1 MRKIVIV
8 IGTRP
13 NFIKITRFKELA
25 ESFDDL
31 SIQLIHTN
39 QHYDNRMSGVFFKQF
54 GIDVDHFLDRFEGSA
69 NAHFGHIIQ
78 GLDAYFTQEQPD
90 LVVVVGDVNSTLAAA
105 IVANRLGIKI
115 AHLESGLRSNDREMP
130 EEINRILTD
139 KITDFYF
146 VTEPSGTKNLLEE
159 GVEESKIH
167 FVGNT
172 MIDTLVHFKNQISNS
187 DVLEKIG
194 VNDQEFCLVTL
205 HRPSNVDQKADLEK
219 ICAFLTEVSANIK
232 VVFPMHHRTRSSI
245 EKYGLSEAF
254 DGIENLIIC
263 SSLDYFS
270 FQKLISNSTI
280 VVTDSGGIQ
289 EETTFLEIPCI
300 TLRENTERP
309 ITITEGTNILM
320 DFDAQRII
328 DIISSRNFKKG
339 KKPHLWDGNSTQRI
353 LETIS
358 KVL

>member
-39 QHYDNRMSGVFFKQF
+39 QHYDNKMSGVFFKQF

-245 EKYGLSEAF
+245 EK
-254 DGIENLIIC
+254 
-263 SSLDYFS
+263 
-270 FQKLISNSTI
+270 
-280 VVTDSGGIQ
+280 
-289 EETTFLEIPCI
+289 
-300 TLRENTERP
+300 
-309 ITITEGTNILM
+309 
-320 DFDAQRII
+320 
-328 DIISSRNFKKG
+328 
-339 KKPHLWDGNSTQRI
+339 
-353 LETIS
+353 
-358 KVL
+358 